1 MSLVSI
7 RAALSRGAL
16 PLAIIAV
23 VPVLFA
29 ACNQVGSPT
38 LTFWDV
44 MWGMVAFFFWFMFIW
59 IWITCIGDIF
69 RRNDMSGGSKAIW
82 IVVIIFLPLLGCLI
96 YMIMRPKVTAQDVQ
110 MMAQAEAAN
119 KAVAGVSTADELAKL
134 QQLKDAGSINQAE
147 YDSLKAKALAK

>member
-1 MSLVSI
+1 MSLASV
-7 RAALSRGAL
+7 RAALSRRTL
-16 PLAIIAV
+16 PLAIVAL

-29 ACNQVGSPT
+29 ACNQVGGAT

-44 MWGMVAFFFWFMFIW
+44 VWGMVIFFFWFMFIW

-82 IVVIIFLPLLGCLI
+82 VVAIIFLPLLGCLI

-110 MMAQAEAAN
+110 MMAQGEAAV
-119 KAVAGVSTADELAKL
+119 KAAGGVSTADELAKL
-134 QQLKDAGSINQAE
+134 AQLRDSGAITAPE
-147 YDSLKAKALAK
+147 YESLKAKLMA

>member
-23 VPVLFA
+23 VPFLFA
-29 ACNQVGSPT
+29 ACNQVGTAT

-44 MWGMVAFFFWFMFIW
+44 VWGMVIFFFWFMFIW

-110 MMAQAEAAN
+110 MMAQSEAAM
-119 KAVAGVSTADELAKL
+119 KAAGGVSTADELAKL
-134 QQLKDAGSINQAE
+134 TQLRDSGALTIPE
-147 YDSLKAKALAK
+147 YEALKAKLLA